1 MHTYR
6 HHKLKTSASLPAQ
19 YKTKNGHISDRPELE
34 ILMLTEIFL
43 LKHGFWIGVVD
54 KKKKIELEMIA
65 WDESLRFSFTW

>member
-6 HHKLKTSASLPAQ
+6 YHKLKTSAFLPAQ
-19 YKTKNGHISDRPELE
+19 YKTKSGHISDRPELE
-34 ILMLTEIFL
+34 FLMLTEIFL
-43 LKHGFWIGVVD
+43 LKHRLWIGVVD